1 MVLRDVYLYPL
12 PSLSP
17 STVVALCAIETA
29 LVSNPGPCAS
39 VHPPMQL
46 WATCNPRDERNG
58 VHIYTACNNAN
69 GLHVSTGNICAWDHQ
84 DRNSTEGDGLE
95 VWIDVGPS
103 GTASPTAGPT
113 RGPTNWYQ
121 HADHRATIEM
131 LQTTVGELETTVR
144 GLSAQLVNH
153 TFLAAQLA
161 LIDDRFALVD
171 DAIGIVEGTMAETI
185 AATVRNITEFGGN
198 VTELGAGMAEL
209 RAALVAAV
217 QHPAATGSTRPATAA
232 ITAADD
238 GTLLVA
244 APSVVNLKSAT
255 CTVDDLCEVAAT
267 AARLAAAL
275 DQL

>member
-1 MVLRDVYLYPL
+1 MLVASPP
-12 PSLSP
+12 PSAP
-17 STVVALCAIETA
+17 TT
-29 LVSNPGPCAS
+29 
-39 VHPPMQL
+39 MQL
-46 WATCNPRDERNG
+46 WTDCNPRDERNG
-58 VHIYTACNNAN
+58 IHIYTACNNEN
-69 GLHVSTGNICAWDHQ
+69 GLHIDASRGCVWDYQ
-84 DRNSTEGDGLE
+84 DRDSLGGDGLE
-95 VWIDVGPS
+95 VWIDVGFS

-113 RGPTNWYQ
+113 SAPTDWYQ

-131 LQTTVGELETTVR
+131 LQITVGELETMVR

-161 LIDDRFALVD
+161 SIDNRFALVN
-171 DAIGIVEGTMAETI
+171 DAIGIVEDTMAETTT
-185 AATVRNITEFGGN
+185 ATIRNITELGGN
-198 VTELGAGMAEL
+198 ATVLGAGMAEL

-217 QHPAATGSTRPATAA
+217 QQPAATGSARPATAA

-244 APSVVNLKSAT
+244 APSAVNIQSDT

-275 DQL
+275 DQLQH